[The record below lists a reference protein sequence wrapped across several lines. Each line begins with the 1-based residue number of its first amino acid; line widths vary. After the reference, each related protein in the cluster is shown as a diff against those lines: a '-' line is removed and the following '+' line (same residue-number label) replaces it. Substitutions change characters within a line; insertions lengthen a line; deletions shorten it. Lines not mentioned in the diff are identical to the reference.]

1 MTKYSIGHPS
11 GFSCIASAVFITSWP
26 IRPVGE
32 SWLDNAVLPGSSREI
47 CVCALRAEFEDH
59 LLPFQGRSGRG
70 MEENPRAAK
79 KGSSQ
84 LFCDRS
90 KGGERRQQ
98 ECRAENG
105 ERENGTETA
114 HKAKT

>member
-1 MTKYSIGHPS
+1 
-11 GFSCIASAVFITSWP
+11 
-26 IRPVGE
+26 
-32 SWLDNAVLPGSSREI
+32 
-47 CVCALRAEFEDH
+47 
-59 LLPFQGRSGRG
+59 

-79 KGSSQ
+79 KGSPQ

-105 ERENGTETA
+105 ERENGTRKRLTRPIRDMCA
-114 HKAKT
+114 SQTFITRPVASDV